1 MDLHHRTQYDS
12 GVLLEDDADADPL
25 VMFERWLVEA
35 MEAGVPEHNAMVL
48 ATVDSAGRPRARNV
62 LLRGV
67 EDGALQFFTNRRSR
81 KGRDL
86 AINPAVSLLFSW
98 LQIHR
103 QVIVEGVATE
113 VPDEVSDDYFRT
125 RPRESRIGAWASEQ
139 SSVLAGREELEGLVE
154 AFERRFEGG
163 EVPRPPHWGGYSV
176 EPTSWEFWQGRPN
189 RLHDRLRYRRPEP
202 GESAGAAGWVLERL
216 AP

>member
-1 MDLHHRTQYDS
+1 MDLHHRSDYDS
-12 GVLLEDDADADPL
+12 GVLLEADAEADPL

-35 MEAGVPEHNAMVL
+35 MDAGIPEHNAMVL
-48 ATVDSAGRPRARNV
+48 ATVDATGRPRARNV

-67 EDGALQFFTNRRSR
+67 EDGGLQFFTNRTSR

-86 AINPAVSLLFSW
+86 ATNSSVCLLFSW
-98 LQIHR
+98 LTIDR
-103 QVIVEGVATE
+103 QVVVEGVARDL
-113 VPDEVSDDYFRT
+113 PDEVSDDYFRT

-139 SSVLAGREELEGLVE
+139 SQVLADREELDRRVE
-154 AFERRFEGG
+154 EAERRFGEGD
-163 EVPRPPHWGGYSV
+163 VPRPPHWGGYSV
-176 EPTSWEFWQGRPN
+176 DPESWEFWQGRPS

-202 GESAGAAGWVLERL
+202 GESAGAGGWVLERL